1 MDGTFNISLI
11 KKSICQTV
19 NISFIKMALCV
30 VLLQVE
36 EIFKYVHGAQK
47 FLTKGWESKNANGQ
61 ILFSSYLSS
70 RASDH

>member
-1 MDGTFNISLI
+1 MDETFNISLI

-36 EIFKYVHGAQK
+36 EIFKYLHGAQK
-47 FLTKGWESKNANGQ
+47 HDDTMRDENQANGD
-61 ILFSSYLSS
+61 ILKFRFKYLNS
-70 RASDH
+70 